1 MADGRNLERG
11 AGPPRDAHLGD
22 EIVDL
27 VLGDVDA
34 DRRAA
39 MAAHLMRCAACRG
52 DYDDLTATME
62 DLLPAVPAVQ
72 PPLGFDER
80 VLARL
85 PTGAGAAGAG
95 SSPRRGR
102 WLAVAAAVLVVVLVP
117 LGVWAATRDS
127 AGGTAGT
134 AGELATLHRTRDDA
148 TVGTVSISDVDGA
161 AVAVVALVGAP
172 ADVAYYC
179 RMRFADGS
187 TVDSEAW
194 PAGNGAWIVPL
205 PTADVTTVEVLPAGT
220 EKVWSTATFT

>member
-1 MADGRNLERG
+1 MADGRDLARG
-11 AGPPRDAHLGD
+11 VGPPGDAHLGD

-34 DRRAA
+34 DRRPA
-39 MAAHLMRCAACRG
+39 MAAHLMRCAACR
-52 DYDDLTATME
+52 DTYDDLAATLA

-85 PTGAGAAGAG
+85 ATDAGAGGAG
-95 SSPRRGR
+95 SSLRRWR
-102 WLAVAAAVLVVVLVP
+102 RLAVAAAVLVVLLVP
-117 LGVWAATRDS
+117 LGVWS
-127 AGGTAGT
+127 AGRDGRGGGT

-148 TVGTVSISDVDGA
+148 PVGTVSITDVDGG
-161 AVAVVALVGAP
+161 AVAVVALVDAP
-172 ADVAYYC
+172 SDVSYFC
-179 RMRFADGS
+179 RMRFGDGT

-205 PTADVTTVEVLPAGT
+205 PTADVTAVEVLPAGT
-220 EKVWSTATFT
+220 ERIWSTATFT